1 MKKLIGPF
9 ILAVLLLGLISGCSN
24 NDSEQAEEVE
34 RITPVE
40 TAVVEKGDLSIERKI
55 VGRTK
60 PANTSQIIPRSPGEL
75 VALNVE
81 KGDRVKKGDAIGQ
94 VDAQNSQSQVDLQK
108 NAVEQAGKQLENAR
122 ISRRQ
127 AALGVEN
134 AKKQLD
140 AAKQAQQAQAQ
151 QSKGQEQAAYQQ
163 YEQAK
168 ELADQTK
175 KLADEGT
182 IPEVLYQQAKSRAD
196 QAYAQ
201 YEQAK
206 NQQAPSSAEIEQ
218 AEAQVDQAQSQLNQA
233 EVGVEQAELQV
244 EQAQVQ
250 LNQAQEQASN
260 NTIYAGAAGE
270 ITSLEAQVG
279 DMVSN
284 QQPIGAIVALNPM
297 TVEATVTSDQLN
309 LFEEGQEIDVAINGV
324 ENPVTSTVD
333 YVASVPNDTGLYPVE
348 ATIDNESEMIK
359 PGTMATFL
367 LPETVVADTFL
378 VPTEAVVEEGGEA
391 YIYEIVDEKAE
402 KIAVTIVE
410 AQSETTAI
418 EGEIT
423 AGAEIVTTGQLT
435 LTDGAKVSIIK
446 EDA

>member
-1 MKKLIGPF
+1 MKKIIQPA
-9 ILAVLLLGLISGCSN
+9 IVALLSIGLISGCSN
-24 NDSEQAEEVE
+24 NEEPEEEVE
-34 RITPVE
+34 RVTPVE

-55 VGRTK
+55 IGRTA
-60 PANTSQIIPRSPGEL
+60 PADTSQILPRTPGEL

-81 KGDRVKKGDAIGQ
+81 KGDRVEKGDAIGQ
-94 VDAQNSQSQVDLQK
+94 VDAQDTQSQVELQE
-108 NAVEQAGKQLENAR
+108 NAVQQASKQLENAR

-134 AKKQLD
+134 AKKQVD
-140 AAKQAQQAQAQ
+140 AAKEAQQARAE

-182 IPEVLYQQAKSRAD
+182 IPEVLYEQAKNRAD

-206 NQQAPSSAEIEQ
+206 NQTAPSSAEVEQ
-218 AEAQVDQAQSQLNQA
+218 AEAQVDQAEEQLAQA
-233 EVGVEQAELQV
+233 EVGVEQAQLQV

-250 LNQAQEQASN
+250 LNQAREQNSN
-260 NTIYAGAAGE
+260 NTISAPSSGE
-270 ITSLEAQVG
+270 ITSLDAKVG

-309 LFEEGQEIDVAINGV
+309 LFEKGQEIDVAINGV
-324 ENPVTSTVD
+324 DEPVTSTVD

-348 ATIDNESEMIK
+348 ATIENEEEAVK

-367 LPETVVADTFL
+367 LPETVVSDTFL

-391 YIYEIVDEKAE
+391 YLYEIVDEVAE
-402 KIAVTIVE
+402 KVEVTIVE
-410 AQSETTAI
+410 AQSDLTAV
-418 EGEIT
+418 EGDLQ

-435 LTDGAKVSIIK
+435 LSDGAKVSIIK